1 MRGRRRRP
9 EEAHM
14 QMLRNFW
21 NDESGQG
28 LVEYIAII
36 ALIAIGMF
44 VVLRAFRGRVGNV
57 YNNVGGA
64 LETEI
69 GTGAT

>member
-1 MRGRRRRP
+1 
-9 EEAHM
+9 M

-36 ALIAIGMF
+36 ALIAIGLF
-44 VVLRAFRGRVGNV
+44 VVLQLFRGKVGNA
-57 YNNVGGA
+57 YNNVGLQ
-64 LETEI
+64 LEATI
-69 GTGAT
+69 PGTT

>member
-1 MRGRRRRP
+1 
-9 EEAHM
+9 M

-28 LVEYIAII
+28 LVEYIIII

-57 YNNVGGA
+57 YNNVGQA
-64 LETEI
+64 LESSVGNGST
-69 GTGAT
+69 

>member
-1 MRGRRRRP
+1 
-9 EEAHM
+9 M
-14 QMLRNFW
+14 QVLRNFW

-36 ALIAIGMF
+36 ALIAIGLF
-44 VVLRAFRGRVGNV
+44 VVLRTFRGRVGNV
-57 YNNVGGA
+57 YNNVSEA

-69 GTGAT
+69 GNGSSGGS

>member
-1 MRGRRRRP
+1 
-9 EEAHM
+9 M

-36 ALIAIGMF
+36 ALIAIGLF
-44 VVLRAFRGRVGNV
+44 VVLELFRGRVGNV
-57 YNNVGGA
+57 YNNVGAA
-64 LETEI
+64 LEAEI
-69 GTGAT
+69 GNGSTGS